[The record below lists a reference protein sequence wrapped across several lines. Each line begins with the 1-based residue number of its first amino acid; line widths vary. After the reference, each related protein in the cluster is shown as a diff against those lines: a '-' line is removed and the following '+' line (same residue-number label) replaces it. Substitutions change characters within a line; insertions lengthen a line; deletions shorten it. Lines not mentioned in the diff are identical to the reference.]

1 MNMTIIDR
9 IRQIPIFADISADT
23 ERLEKV
29 AKRLKVQHHAS
40 GSAIIREGEEGDT
53 LYILNSGSVRILR
66 NTLSKEQF
74 ALVNLNAEA
83 NIFFGE
89 IALIDNDRRSATVMA
104 LTDCETLVLSRK
116 DYLALCEEDTYI
128 GFKITFQ
135 LALRLGASLRKSSR
149 DMITMYQALLEE
161 IS

>member
-1 MNMTIIDR
+1 MNTAIIDR
-9 IRQIPIFADISADT
+9 IRRIPIFLDISDDT
-23 ERLEKV
+23 IRLEKIAV
-29 AKRLKVQHHAS
+29 KLKVQKHKA
-40 GSAIIREGEEGDT
+40 GSAIITEGEEGDT

-74 ALVNLNAEA
+74 ALVNLNADQ

-89 IALIDNDRRSATVMA
+89 IALIDDDKRSATVIA
-104 LTDCETLVLSRK
+104 LTDCETLTMTKKEFL
-116 DYLALCEEDTYI
+116 DLCEEDTYI

-135 LALRLGASLRKSSR
+135 LALRLGASLRKSNR
-149 DMITMYQALLEE
+149 DLMTMYQALVEE